1 MEKQVDWYEK
11 WFDSPY
17 YHLLYHRR
25 DSSEAELLLSK
36 LIDFFQ
42 MNPGSRVLDIACGK
56 GRHSMFLASRGFDVT
71 GFDLSQSSIQHNL
84 DFETDRLHFYVHDM
98 RHVFRVNYFDYA
110 FNLFSSFG
118 YFNRTEEDIA
128 AIKSAYT
135 SLKPG
140 GLFIFDYANG
150 DWIRQLPMESAN
162 DMVNGIQF
170 QTEKFIDEPFV
181 IKRIL
186 VTDKDL
192 KQNFEER
199 LRLFNHLE
207 LQQLFTA
214 AGFEITHLFGSYEL
228 TPFDPSES
236 PRIII
241 AATKK

>member
-1 MEKQVDWYEK
+1 
-11 WFDSPY
+11 
-17 YHLLYHRR
+17 
-25 DSSEAELLLSK
+25 
-36 LIDFFQ
+36 
-42 MNPGSRVLDIACGK
+42 
-56 GRHSMFLASRGFDVT
+56 
-71 GFDLSQSSIQHNL
+71 
-84 DFETDRLHFYVHDM
+84 
-98 RHVFRVNYFDYA
+98 
-110 FNLFSSFG
+110 
-118 YFNRTEEDIA
+118 
-128 AIKSAYT
+128 
-135 SLKPG
+135 
-140 GLFIFDYANG
+140 
-150 DWIRQLPMESAN
+150 
-162 DMVNGIQF
+162 
-170 QTEKFIDEPFV
+170 V